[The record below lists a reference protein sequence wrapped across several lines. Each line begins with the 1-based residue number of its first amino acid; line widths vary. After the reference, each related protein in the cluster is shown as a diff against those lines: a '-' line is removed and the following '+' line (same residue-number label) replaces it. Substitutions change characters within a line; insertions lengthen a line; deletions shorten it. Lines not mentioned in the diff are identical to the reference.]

1 MRPLRVAH
9 IPYLNSV
16 PYYAGVSESGVE
28 MVDLHPRALGQA
40 AAEGSI
46 DAGLM
51 SIADTFATPDFEPLG
66 DLGIAL
72 DGPAH
77 SVLLFSAE
85 PVERLDGKTLGITG
99 ETSTSYPLLRLLLE
113 DRYGIRPAAYVR
125 RSEEAA
131 PGDSGVLLIGDAA
144 LRRAKRSGLEPGSIE
159 YPNEPF
165 LLDQPDPLKEP
176 FPHVLD
182 LAAAWKAWQGLPFV
196 FARWMV
202 RRDVEIGAR
211 GELLELLTQTLEG
224 NLRRLDRLASEYA
237 ERAGLSD
244 HGAFA
249 YLMGFTYQFGSAGES
264 AIETFRNL
272 LESTAWWE
280 IVPPALLRRDER
292 DSS

>member
-1 MRPLRVAH
+1 MMKPLRVAH

-16 PYYAGVSESGVE
+16 PFYAGVSESDLE

-66 DLGIAL
+66 ELGIAL

-85 PVERLDGKTLGITG
+85 PLQRLAGKSLGITG

-113 DRYGIRPAAYVR
+113 DCYGVSPAAYVR
-125 RSEEAA
+125 RTDAAA
-131 PGDSGVLLIGDAA
+131 PNDSGILLIGDAA
-144 LRRAKRSGLEPGSIE
+144 LRRAKRSGLEPGAIE
-159 YPNEPF
+159 YSSEPF
-165 LLDQPDPLKEP
+165 RLEHADPFEEP
-176 FPHVLD
+176 FPFVLD

-202 RRDVEIGAR
+202 RRDVGIEAR
-211 GELLELLTQTLEG
+211 GELLELLTETLEN
-224 NLRRLDRLASEYA
+224 NLRRLDRLAPEHA
-237 ERAGLSD
+237 ARAGLSD
-244 HGAFA
+244 QAAFA
-249 YLMGFTYQFGSAGES
+249 YLMGFTYQFGSAGEES
-264 AIETFRNL
+264 IAKFRDL

-280 IVPPALLRRDER
+280 TVPPALLER
-292 DSS
+292 GSS